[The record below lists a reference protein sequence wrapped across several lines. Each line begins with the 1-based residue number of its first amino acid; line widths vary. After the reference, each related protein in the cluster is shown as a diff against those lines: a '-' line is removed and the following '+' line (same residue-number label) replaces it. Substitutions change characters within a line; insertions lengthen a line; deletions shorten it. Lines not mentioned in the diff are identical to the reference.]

1 MFHENLRKSVLLLN
15 FIICFSPI
23 LHPLTVYLASDDAPL
38 LHSNYTEAILIY
50 GMDAVGHMCLIF
62 LHLKF
67 FILIAERI
75 LAYRKRDVYEHTRN
89 NYVPQI
95 FSAAFALCLIELSL
109 KLYTFL
115 VLDTEERIDISLLKV
130 LTISGSPIYLL
141 VSCLFCYNCGL
152 VGYFCF
158 RRLQITAVGQRHHS
172 RSLSERFELRQT
184 EVVTNI
190 MLSLNKLYIVSLI
203 ASSPALFPCIRVIFW
218 PADETWQRIYK
229 TSTLYTYAAIGAYNL
244 VATIYT
250 LKKMKVMFKT
260 IPVEIG
266 VNPRND
272 NVERYFSRLQT
283 DWKIGAVK

>member
-23 LHPLTVYLASDDAPL
+23 LHPLTVYLATDDAPL
-38 LHSNYTEAILIY
+38 LHSNYKEAILIY
-50 GMDAVGHMCLIF
+50 GIHTVNHMCLIF
-62 LHLKF
+62 LHFKF

-89 NYVPQI
+89 NFVAQI
-95 FSAAFALCLIELSL
+95 FSVAFALCFIELSL
-109 KLYTFL
+109 KLYIFL
-115 VLDTEERIDISLLKV
+115 GLDTEETIDIRILKA
-130 LTISGSPIYLL
+130 LTISKSPTYFL
-141 VSCLFCYNCGL
+141 VTFFVCYNCGF

-158 RRLQITAVGQRHHS
+158 RRLQTTAAGQRHHS

-184 EVVTNI
+184 EGVTNI
-190 MLSLNKLYIVSLI
+190 MLPLNKLYIVSLI
-203 ASSPALFPCIRVIFW
+203 ASSTTIFPCICIILW
-218 PADETWQRIYK
+218 PADETWRRIYK
-229 TSTLYTYAAIGAYNL
+229 ISALYTHAAIGAYNL

-260 IPVEIG
+260 IPVELG

-272 NVERYFSRLQT
+272 NVERYFSRLQA